1 MESLLPI
8 LIWLVVGIIVAGLGI
23 ILIVGLRNVLWGKIE
38 MISLISVI
46 AVIAIAVVLSL
57 VLGPAEGLITS
68 AIVMLLITALALV
81 LSGVRGLFS

>member
-1 MESLLPI
+1 MESVLPI
-8 LIWLVVGIIVAGLGI
+8 LVWLVLGI
-23 ILIVGLRNVLWGKIE
+23 IAAGAGIILVVGLRNVFWGKIE

-68 AIVMLLITALALV
+68 AIVMLFITILALL